1 MEPIADRI
9 FLVPGAKGGRFPFS
23 HSILVLD
30 RVRVLID
37 TGCGQET
44 LAWVEERYAPDM
56 VLLTHAHPDHCSGTA
71 LFPPSRVWTPRESRR
86 STGRLKRMAERFIRP
101 ALREEWIS
109 FMQSAVGFR
118 EFAPGN
124 SYGAEDRFDLG
135 SLTLVP
141 VHAPGHA
148 DDHYCF
154 YFPEAAVMA
163 TTDID
168 FTRFGPWY
176 ANDEGD
182 IDTFLESIERV
193 RSHPME
199 AAVSSHE
206 GVVRDDI
213 QGRFE
218 RFASTFGEREERL
231 LGLLER
237 PRTLE
242 SIVDKAIIYGSFPVR
257 PRILRFWERQMIVKH
272 LERLEAAGRVRRT
285 DEGYVRAR

>member
-1 MEPIADRI
+1 MEPVADRI
-9 FLVPGAKGGRFPFS
+9 FLVPGARGGRFPFS

-37 TGCGQET
+37 TGCGRET
-44 LAWVEERYAPDM
+44 LVRIRERHAPDM
-56 VLLTHAHPDHCSGTA
+56 VLLTHAHPDHCAGTA
-71 LFPPSRVWTPRESRR
+71 VFPPSRVWTPRESRR
-86 STGRLKRMAERFIRP
+86 STGRLERMAERFICP
-101 ALREEWIS
+101 PLREEWIS
-109 FMQSAVGFR
+109 FMRETIGFQ
-118 EFAPGN
+118 EFVPGH
-124 SYGAEDRFDLG
+124 SYGSEDRFELG

-154 YFPEAAVMA
+154 YFPEAEVMA

-193 RSHPME
+193 RSHPMA

-206 GVVRDDI
+206 GVVREGL
-213 QGRFE
+213 QERFE
-218 RFASTFGEREERL
+218 RFAAVFGEREARL
-231 LGLLER
+231 LDLLDR
-237 PRTLE
+237 PRALE
-242 SIVDKAIIYGSFPVR
+242 SIVDEAIVYGSFPVR
-257 PRILRFWERQMIVKH
+257 PRILRFWERQMIEKH
-272 LERLEAAGRVRRT
+272 LARLEAAGRAIRT
-285 DEGYVRAR
+285 DRGFERAH